1 MTRDTV
7 GPYEITEKLGQGGMG
22 AVYKAVHNKINQ
34 VVAIKILHP
43 NYSEDIKM
51 QDRFI
56 KEARIQANVS
66 HPNIVDVL
74 NYFEDKNDKFLVL
87 EYIDGTTLE
96 EKLKKSG
103 CLSIEESI
111 FVSKQVLNALDFLH
125 SEGIVHRDI
134 KPSNIMFDHNGTVK
148 VTDFGTAKVLGDLKN
163 TRTGLI
169 GSYAYMSP
177 EQILGEEVTEV
188 SDIYSFG
195 ITLYRMVTGKLPF
208 EYESEYKIMKGHLEQ
223 KPAPPWVINKNVPT
237 SLGNLILKS
246 LSKNPDSR
254 FHNVKELSAALTN
267 LNMNNRWINRFIFS
281 KNIAAAIVAVLFF
294 VLISYLLLFHKLEY
308 KNIVPE
314 ISEYFNPSILS
325 IHADE
330 DKEEILENIPVDTP
344 NNQNPE
350 IIEKKEDVI
359 PNRNIRKV
367 KKTPPGLKKKKVIPP
382 GQNKKWRI
390 RK

>member
-1 MTRDTV
+1 MIIDTV

-43 NYSEDIKM
+43 NYNEDIKM

-163 TRTGLI
+163 TKTGLI

-281 KNIAAAIVAVLFF
+281 KNIAAAI
-294 VLISYLLLFHKLEY
+294 
-308 KNIVPE
+308 

-325 IHADE
+325 IYADE
-330 DKEEILENIPVDTP
+330 DKEEILENIPIDTP

>member
-1 MTRDTV
+1 MIKDTV

-22 AVYKAVHNKINQ
+22 AVYKATHKKINQ

-43 NYSEDIKM
+43 SYSEDNKM

-56 KEARIQANVS
+56 KEASIQAKFS

-74 NYFEDKNDKFLVL
+74 NYFEDKNDKFMVL

-103 CLSIEESI
+103 YLSIEESI
-111 FVSKQVLNALDFLH
+111 SISKQVLNALDFLH
-125 SEGIVHRDI
+125 SRGVVHRDI
-134 KPSNIMFDHNGTVK
+134 KPSNIMFDRNETVK

-163 TRTGLI
+163 TKTGLV

-195 ITLYRMVTGKLPF
+195 ITLYRMVTGRLPF
-208 EYESEYKIMKGHLEQ
+208 ENESEYKVMKGHLEQ

-237 SLGNLILKS
+237 SLGNIILKS

-254 FHNVKELSAALTN
+254 FHNVKELSAALSN
-267 LNMNNRWINRFIFS
+267 LNQNEGFISNYLLS
-281 KNIAAAIVAVLFF
+281 KKVAV
-294 VLISYLLLFHKLEY
+294 VIVSGLIIGFACYLLINPGSGN
-308 KNIVPE
+308 KNLIQNVNKE
-314 ISEYFNPSILS
+314 VNPSILS
-325 IHADE
+325 VHAEEGNEEVLENVPVDVTNNQNTE
-330 DKEEILENIPVDTP
+330 IIDKEEE
-344 NNQNPE
+344 
-350 IIEKKEDVI
+350 VI
-359 PNRNIRKV
+359 PEQKIKKV

-382 GQNKKWRI
+382 GQVKKWRI